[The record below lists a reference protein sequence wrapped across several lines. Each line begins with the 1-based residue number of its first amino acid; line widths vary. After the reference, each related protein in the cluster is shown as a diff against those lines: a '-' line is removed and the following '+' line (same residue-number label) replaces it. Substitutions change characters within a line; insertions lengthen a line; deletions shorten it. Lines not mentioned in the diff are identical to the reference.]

1 MSEGVLKAAQG
12 PGGGLSSRYCERRR
26 RFDKYS
32 EVWYK
37 CATLGRGHG
46 SEEPDEKMMNL
57 LALDTVLIAL
67 VIILLVELL
76 GLGERL
82 AVGRVPA

>member
-1 MSEGVLKAAQG
+1 M
-12 PGGGLSSRYCERRR
+12 
-26 RFDKYS
+26 RFDKYP

-37 CATLGRGHG
+37 CATLGRGCG
-46 SEEPDEKMMNL
+46 SEEPDEHMMNL